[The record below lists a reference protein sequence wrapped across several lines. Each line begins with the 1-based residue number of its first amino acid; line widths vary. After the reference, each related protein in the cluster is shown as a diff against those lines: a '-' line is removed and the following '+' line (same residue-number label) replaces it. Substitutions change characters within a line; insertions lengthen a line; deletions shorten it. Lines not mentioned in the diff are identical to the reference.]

1 MLNNLLKK
9 LNFLFVSVLCSGLFL
24 QALSERTYA
33 VNTDVIVAQNS
44 IKSQS
49 KKKTSQSARA
59 REAVP
64 EKTLTIASIDI
75 IGLKKIEKDAVL
87 AKLISKVGD
96 LYSELSIKKDI
107 QNVFAMNYFVQIE
120 AQKQVVDQTVALTY
134 KIIEKPIIAEIYFEG
149 QSEIKTEDLETQ
161 SGLKTFEVINFN
173 KVQTAVEKLLKFYED
188 KGFYLAK
195 IEPIIED
202 VQKDESVKIKFLI
215 TENDKVKVKK
225 ITFIGNK
232 LLKDNQLKDRLFTKE
247 AGFFSGL
254 SNSGSFKQEAFDQDI
269 QVLKYLYWNQGFL
282 QVKIDRPLVTVTPD
296 KKSIYITYHIEEGE
310 QYSVGDVDFSGDL
323 LFPKSELYESTKIKD
338 NGIFSVE
345 VMRKDI
351 TDLQAKYGD
360 LGYAFANVIPRYNFR
375 DKDRKVDLIFE
386 FEKGNKVYFGDI
398 TVTGNSK
405 TRDKVVRRELKIEEG
420 ELYNETRKRQSQE
433 NIQRLGFFE
442 EVNFKTSTPVDKQ
455 DQLNIEIVV
464 KERNTGQIQLTA
476 AYGNVQG
483 FSLGGSVQQNNF
495 RGLGQSLEARIDAS
509 RNRQDYKLALTDPY
523 FLDTRWSSGFDIFY
537 LDNKERVNYDIRKS
551 GGNLRFGHPVFGD
564 YTRAYIRYR
573 LDKTDLFKNDNTD
586 PYIFP
591 LETAQGV
598 TSALQVTIE
607 YDTRNDRF
615 SPSKGIFTDLSYERT
630 GFGGDLRYQEFSTHF
645 RFYYNLFWDVV
656 WRNNLA
662 YSNVQPLEMGGTV
675 PFSETY
681 QMGGPYTLRGFG
693 SGGVGKRQFSQF
705 RYDRIADQSS
715 VFYRPGIS
723 EQDRKQLS
731 YVNVGGTKQVLFQTE
746 LQFPLIKE
754 AGLSGVTF
762 YDIGQAEDD
771 IVSSKFLSD
780 FGIGFRWMSPL
791 GLLRFEWG
799 WPLQTDEF
807 NSDSVNFE
815 FSIGPPF

>member
-1 MLNNLLKK
+1 VLNNLLKK
-9 LNFLFVSVLCSGLFL
+9 LNFLFISTVLAGSTLSV
-24 QALSERTYA
+24 
-33 VNTDVIVAQNS
+33 I
-44 IKSQS
+44 
-49 KKKTSQSARA
+49 SARA
-59 REAVP
+59 YAVTPTTQTGTTAQAQTKSKKTKAVTSKSP
-64 EKTLTIASIDI
+64 EKTYTITSIDV
-75 IGLKKIEKDAVL
+75 IGLKKIEKDAVI
-87 AKLISKVGD
+87 AKLFSKVGD
-96 LYSELSIKKDI
+96 TYSEQAVKKDI
-107 QNVFAMNYFVQIE
+107 QNIFAMNYFVQIE
-120 AQKQVVDQTVALTY
+120 AQKQITDQSVALTY
-134 KIIEKPIIAEIYFEG
+134 KIIEKPVIAEILFEG

-161 SGLKTFEVINFN
+161 SGLKTYEVISFN
-173 KVQTAVEKLLKFYED
+173 KIQTAVEKLLKYYED

-195 IEPIIED
+195 IEPVIQD
-202 VQKDESVKIKFLI
+202 VQKDETVKVKFLI

-232 LLKDNQLKDRLFTKE
+232 QLKDFQLKDRLFTKE
-247 AGFFSGL
+247 AGFFSGV

-323 LFPKSELYESTKIKD
+323 LFPKSELYEAIKIKD

-442 EVNFKTSTPVDKQ
+442 EVSFKTSTPVDKQ

-509 RNRQDYKLALTDPY
+509 KNRQDYKLALTDPY
-523 FLDTRWSSGFDIFY
+523 FMDTRWSSGFDIFY
-537 LDNKERVNYDIRKS
+537 LENKERINYDIRKS
-551 GGNLRFGHPVFGD
+551 GGNVRFGHPVWGD
-564 YTRAYIRYR
+564 YTRAYLRYR

-591 LETAQGV
+591 LDTAQGV
-598 TSALQVTIE
+598 TSALQATIE

-645 RFYYNLFWDVV
+645 RFYYNLFWDVI

-662 YSNVQPLEMGGTV
+662 YSNIQPIEIGGTV

-693 SGGVGKRQFSQF
+693 SGGVGKRVFSQF
-705 RYDRIADQSS
+705 RYTNLTNSSS

-723 EQDRKQLS
+723 EADRQRLS
-731 YVNVGGTKQVLFQTE
+731 YVNVGGTKQVLYQSE
-746 LQFPLIKE
+746 VQFPLIKE
-754 AGLSGVTF
+754 AGLSGVAF
-762 YDIGQAEDD
+762 YDIGQAEDE

-780 FGIGFRWMSPL
+780 VGIGFRWMSPL

-799 WPLQTDEF
+799 WPLKTDDY